1 MRNLDELGRVRHWI
15 LEIHLVD
22 RAERLA
28 GSMSVCCKVTQCGC
42 SHDPD
47 VLITTHSRESL
58 ACKGLGGL
66 WEKSIS
72 RALEE
77 RDGWRRQWTADVIA
91 APLAR

>member
-1 MRNLDELGRVRHWI
+1 MNWGAFDTGSLRSTWSIAR
-15 LEIHLVD
+15 
-22 RAERLA
+22 ERLA

-77 RDGWRRQWTADVIA
+77 RDGWRRQWTANVIA